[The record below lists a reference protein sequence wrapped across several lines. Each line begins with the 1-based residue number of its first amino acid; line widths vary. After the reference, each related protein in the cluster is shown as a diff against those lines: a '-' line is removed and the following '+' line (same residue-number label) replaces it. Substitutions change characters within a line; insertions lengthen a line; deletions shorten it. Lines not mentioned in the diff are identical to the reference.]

1 MKKSKEKVAEEDS
14 FLIFSWLR
22 KDRHALKLSVF
33 IIGSALVH
41 AGAFYLFQV
50 VYATSDRV
58 DAAPSGI
65 TILDAEQ
72 PEVRRMIR
80 EIEDRLVF
88 QRAPSETTGT
98 RVSLSDYGVT
108 FDPSFQNREPSFRTP
123 PPPESIGRIAPL
135 VILPPEKIEAIAE
148 EGEE

>member
-1 MKKSKEKVAEEDS
+1 MSKTKKTIPEEDS
-14 FLIFSWLR
+14 PLIFSWLR
-22 KDRHALKLSVF
+22 KDRRALKLSVF
-33 IIGSALVH
+33 IAGSAIVH

-50 VYATSDRV
+50 VYATTDRV

-65 TILDAEQ
+65 TILDTDQ

-88 QRAPSETTGT
+88 QRAPSETSGT

-108 FDPSFQNREPSFRTP
+108 FEPSFQNREPSFRTP
-123 PPPESIGRIAPL
+123 PSPESIGRITPL
-135 VILPPEKIEAIAE
+135 VILPPEKVEPIAE
-148 EGEE
+148 EEAE